1 MFSIAQHPLIDKGPK
16 KADSTVLMSIENR
29 MAPRFNDFARARIDE
44 LCRLPGFLEDV
55 SKTGC
60 KVRFSHITDIDIDR
74 EYTLTVLPA
83 LRSGI
88 GEFSLT
94 VKPQWVRRAGDSV
107 EIGFGV
113 FHCPGICHFLRY
125 VEILSDLETDEEYQ
139 EAYM

>member
-1 MFSIAQHPLIDKGPK
+1 
-16 KADSTVLMSIENR
+16 MSIDNR
-29 MAPRFNDFARARIDE
+29 LAPRFRDFARARIDE

-60 KVRFSHITDIDIDR
+60 KVRFSHISAIDTDR

-94 VKPQWVRRAGDSV
+94 VKPQWVRQAGDAV

-113 FHCPGICHFLRY
+113 LHCPGICRFLRY
-125 VEILSDLETDEEYQ
+125 VEILAELETDEEVQ